1 MLVPEH
7 LIKRKEVKKPQSKG
21 ITLKTE
27 IGEMHIIPEI
37 PEPVIQKKKR
47 NKSISGEPL
56 LSEPSDLE
64 LITED

>member
-27 IGEMHIIPEI
+27 IGEMNIIPEEI
-37 PEPVIQKKKR
+37 QQKKKR